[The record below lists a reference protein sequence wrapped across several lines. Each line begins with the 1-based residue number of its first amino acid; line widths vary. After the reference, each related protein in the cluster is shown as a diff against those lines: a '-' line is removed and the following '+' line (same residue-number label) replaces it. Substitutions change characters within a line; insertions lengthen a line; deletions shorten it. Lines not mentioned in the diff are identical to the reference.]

1 MKLPPFAFTRAES
14 LDHALELLAE
24 LGSDAKALA
33 GGQSLIPLMAF
44 RLAAPAHLVDVSELP
59 ELGYLRPAETGLA
72 VGGVTR
78 TAELERA
85 TPDLGPYKGA
95 LADALPL
102 IGHLPIRTR
111 GTIGG
116 SIAHADPT
124 AELPL
129 LACTFDASIVA
140 QSRQGRRELPAS
152 DFFRG
157 TMTTALEPTE
167 LVVEIRFPNPPPGTI
182 SAFEEF
188 SDRAGDFALA
198 SVCVAAACDEAGV
211 CTWIRVGLGAVASTP
226 VRSPAAEAA
235 YLASRL
241 DPAASDAAC
250 AALAGEIRPRGG
262 LHAPAEFR
270 AELAAVL
277 LRRAVARIYAQSASA
292 VSA

>member
-1 MKLPPFAFTRAES
+1 MKLPPFGFTRAES
-14 LDHALELLAE
+14 LDHALDLLGE
-24 LGSDAKALA
+24 LGGDAKALA

-44 RLAAPAHLVDVSELP
+44 RLAAPSHLVDVSD
-59 ELGYLRPAETGLA
+59 LRETRYVRPGETGLA
-72 VGGVTR
+72 VGGTTR
-78 TAELERA
+78 HAELETADLAPHWRA
-85 TPDLGPYKGA
+85 I
-95 LADALPL
+95 ADALPL

-111 GTIGG
+111 GTVGG

-129 LACTFDASIVA
+129 LACAFDAVIVA
-140 QSRQGRRELPAS
+140 QSREGRRELPAA

-157 TMTTALEPTE
+157 TMTTALDPTE
-167 LVVEIRFPNPPPGTI
+167 LVVEIQFPDPPHGTV

-188 SDRAGDFALA
+188 SERAGDFALA
-198 SVCVAAACDEAGV
+198 SVCVAAARDESGA

-226 VRSPAAEAA
+226 VRSAAAEAA
-235 YLASRL
+235 YLGSRL

-250 AALAGEIRPRGG
+250 AALSQEIRPRGG
-262 LHAPAEFR
+262 LHVPAEYR

-292 VSA
+292 VRA

>member
-14 LDHALELLAE
+14 LDHALDVLGE
-24 LGSDAKALA
+24 LGADAKALA
-33 GGQSLIPLMAF
+33 GGQSLIPLMSF
-44 RLAAPAHLVDVSELP
+44 RLAAPSHLVDVSD
-59 ELGYLRPAETGLA
+59 LREPRYVRPDQSGLA
-72 VGGVTR
+72 VGGTTR
-78 TAELERA
+78 HAELETA
-85 TPDLGPYKGA
+85 ASDLAPHWGA
-95 LADALPL
+95 FADALPL

-111 GTIGG
+111 GTVGG

-129 LACTFDASIVA
+129 LACTFDAVIVA
-140 QSRQGRRELPAS
+140 QSREGRRELPAS
-152 DFFRG
+152 EFFRG
-157 TMTTALEPTE
+157 TMATALEPTE
-167 LVVEIRFPNPPPGTI
+167 LVVEIRFPEPPRGTV

-188 SDRAGDFALA
+188 NERAGDFALA
-198 SVCVAAACDEAGV
+198 SACVAAASDEAGV

-235 YLASRL
+235 YLGSRL

-250 AALAGEIRPRGG
+250 AALAREIRPRGG
-262 LHAPAEFR
+262 LHVPAEYR
-270 AELAAVL
+270 AELTAVL

>member
-1 MKLPPFAFTRAES
+1 MKLTPFAFTRAES
-14 LDHALELLAE
+14 LDHALTV
-24 LGSDAKALA
+24 LGEHGADAKALA

-44 RLAAPAHLVDVSELP
+44 RLAAPAHLVDVSELDDLRYVRP
-59 ELGYLRPAETGLA
+59 GEGLG
-72 VGGVTR
+72 VGGTTR
-78 TAELERA
+78 HAELETAAAGFGPEWRA
-85 TPDLGPYKGA
+85 FGE
-95 LADALPL
+95 ALPL

-111 GTIGG
+111 GTVGG

-129 LACTFDASIVA
+129 LATTFEATIVA
-140 QSRQGRRELPAS
+140 QSREGRRELPAA

-167 LVVEIRFPNPPPGTI
+167 LVVEIRFPEPPRGTV

-188 SDRAGDFALA
+188 SERAGDFALA
-198 SVCVAAACDEAGV
+198 SACVAAACDGAGV

-226 VRSPAAEAA
+226 VRSPAAETA
-235 YLASRL
+235 YLGSRL

-262 LHAPAEFR
+262 LHVPAEYR
-270 AELAAVL
+270 AELTAVL

>member
-14 LDHALELLAE
+14 LDHALDLLGELE
-24 LGSDAKALA
+24 DAKVLA

-44 RLAAPAHLVDVSELP
+44 RLSAPSHLIDVSELR
-59 ELGYLRPAETGLA
+59 ETRYVRSDQTGLA
-72 VGGVTR
+72 VGGTTR
-78 TAELERA
+78 HAELETA
-85 TPDLGPYKGA
+85 ALGPKWNA
-95 LADALPL
+95 FADALPL

-111 GTIGG
+111 GTVGG

-129 LACTFDASIVA
+129 LACTFDATIVA
-140 QSRQGRRELPAS
+140 RSREGQRELPAA

-157 TMTTALEPTE
+157 TMTTALDPTE
-167 LVVEIRFPNPPPGTI
+167 LVVEIQFPDPPRGTI

-188 SDRAGDFALA
+188 SERAGDFALA
-198 SVCVAAACDEAGV
+198 SVCVAAARNEAGI

-235 YLASRL
+235 YLGSRL
-241 DPAASDAAC
+241 DAAASDAAC
-250 AALAGEIRPRGG
+250 AALAQEIRPRGG
-262 LHAPAEFR
+262 LHAPAEYR
-270 AELAAVL
+270 AELVAAL
-277 LRRAVARIYAQSASA
+277 LRRAVARLYAQSASA